1 MSVYV
6 YIFLVYLD
14 AITSSVPL
22 QQILLIFTGTL
33 TVQVLLPI
41 SSLKNDF
48 CGSDNL
54 SEDMIKSS
62 PVFVR
67 YVRKWRFD
75 IAVTLDLLPLPLHQ
89 FILPCGSR
97 ISIKPSVSSPPHLT
111 HLSTLS
117 QPLLLLFLLSLQESW
132 FFSLIPHHSP
142 IPHSGFICIW

>member
-1 MSVYV
+1 MPIVDTNSQRSKEKSVICARRVYVVYHISDIVKKKKMSVYS

-22 QQILLIFTGTL
+22 QQILLIFTGTP

-62 PVFVR
+62 PVFVQ
-67 YVRKWRFD
+67 YVRK
-75 IAVTLDLLPLPLHQ
+75 
-89 FILPCGSR
+89 
-97 ISIKPSVSSPPHLT
+97 
-111 HLSTLS
+111 
-117 QPLLLLFLLSLQESW
+117 
-132 FFSLIPHHSP
+132 
-142 IPHSGFICIW
+142 